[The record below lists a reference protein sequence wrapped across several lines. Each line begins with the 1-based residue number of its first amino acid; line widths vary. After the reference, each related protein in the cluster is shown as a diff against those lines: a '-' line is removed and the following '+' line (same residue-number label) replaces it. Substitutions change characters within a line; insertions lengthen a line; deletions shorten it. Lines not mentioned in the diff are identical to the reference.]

1 MPCGDVLSLPQ
12 TIIASQSE
20 NHGRVCAAGAL
31 VPLIQLAAGER
42 RRFILLLDDGTI
54 DEEGMADPLRQ
65 NQLDEEM
72 IRLLGYDVHA
82 RR

>member
-1 MPCGDVLSLPQ
+1 M
-12 TIIASQSE
+12 
-20 NHGRVCAAGAL
+20 RVCAAGAL
-31 VPLIQLAAGER
+31 APLIQLAAGER

-54 DEEGMADPLRQ
+54 DVEGMADPLREH
-65 NQLDEEM
+65 QLDEEM